1 MIITK
6 IVYPLLKSA
15 IISWNLLGYFCESW
29 DMTLRICFLMQG
41 LHGAGHLPAN
51 TSGARILICLPM
63 SSQGPLLDAQS
74 IWNLIKSS
82 SLSLSSVMRF
92 VAAQETPLA
101 TPLATFWTPLTTV
114 SRIPPCCFAGAGLLC
129 WGRGCWGWSGL
140 LCWGS
145 GRGGGGAPLT
155 PKRAFA
161 GAPPRYAPWG
171 WGGGTAP
178 RYGGGGPLSL
188 FSWTG
193 YCCWSTR
200 RLMFSGVWYCCLG
213 SCGGSSGA
221 LWSWATSLL
230 LLLFPLMTASQAS
243 GLSLW
248 GMALVL
254 VLAHIEISA
263 IMAHLDKPIIFDVFK
278 HVDVGT
284 NANNSAQINIY
295 TLN

>member
-101 TPLATFWTPLTTV
+101 TFWTPLTTV

-129 WGRGCWGWSGL
+129 C
-140 LCWGS
+140 GS

-178 RYGGGGPLSL
+178 RYGGGGGGPFSL
-188 FSWTG
+188 LSWTG
-193 YCCWSTR
+193 YCCWSTVDWCF
-200 RLMFSGVWYCCLG
+200 LVFDTFVLGPVVVPQVLFDLEPLHYYCCCFHWWLPARRQDYHFEAWRWCWCWHILR
-213 SCGGSSGA
+213 SVQ
-221 LWSWATSLL
+221 LWHTWINLSFLTCLNT
-230 LLLFPLMTASQAS
+230 LM
-243 GLSLW
+243 
-248 GMALVL
+248 
-254 VLAHIEISA
+254 
-263 IMAHLDKPIIFDVFK
+263 
-278 HVDVGT
+278 
-284 NANNSAQINIY
+284 
-295 TLN
+295 